1 MKNNL
6 RNIFSLTFFITI
18 ISKVICEEILP
29 VGSTIYYSRNIKC
42 AIYYENIEICL
53 NNGTLIV
60 KKRFPNEPNYDL
72 KFNNYSET
80 NYYELN
86 LYKNNSEDI
95 NVIITYFL
103 NTSIDI

>member
-29 VGSTIYYSRNIKC
+29 VGSTIYHSRNIKC
-42 AIYYENIEICL
+42 AIYYVNIEICL

-60 KKRFPNEPNYDL
+60 KKTILEWNKL
-72 KFNNYSET
+72 WVK
-80 NYYELN
+80 
-86 LYKNNSEDI
+86 I
-95 NVIITYFL
+95 
-103 NTSIDI
+103 